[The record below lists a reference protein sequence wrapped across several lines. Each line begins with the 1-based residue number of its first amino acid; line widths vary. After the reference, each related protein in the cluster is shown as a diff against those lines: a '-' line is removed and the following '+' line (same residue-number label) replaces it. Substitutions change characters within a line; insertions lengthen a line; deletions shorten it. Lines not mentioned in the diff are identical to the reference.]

1 MAIGN
6 TTQYGSRTALD
17 QKFAPGF
24 EDAVY
29 RNNQLLGMTVNGKA
43 LFPESSIAP
52 YGADYRWTLNSA
64 GNTSAAIFT
73 EGAAAGTPVAQ
84 TYVNLTATPVYFWAW
99 VRLSGHVR
107 DAIRNG
113 GAKPGLNPAA
123 NEFVAGFADIADLMN
138 TTFMGSTY
146 GLTQIVD
153 SANTVFGVDQS
164 SAAYHAATETALGG
178 VLTRAALTNISES
191 SRDNDKGGNWSVAL
205 MAHNQITNYTNLT
218 GEPAASNSSIR
229 VELSTVGGGRLD
241 LGPDPEAVSFQ
252 GRPLIG
258 IGDFDD
264 NTIVGLD
271 TRQTRFGPNWA
282 LKTARYFETRAH
294 NKAGDDDV
302 YELSTARALVCHM
315 VKYNWKLGTVTA

>member
-29 RNNQLLGMTVNGKA
+29 RNNQLLGMTVNGSPV
-43 LFPESSIAP
+43 FPESSIAP
-52 YGADYRWTLNSA
+52 YGADYRWTLNTA
-64 GNTSAAIFT
+64 GNSAEIYT
-73 EGAAAGTPVAQ
+73 EGQAAGTPGAQ
-84 TYVNLTATPVYFWAW
+84 TYTNLTATPVYFWAW

-113 GAKPGLNPAA
+113 GSKPGLNPAA
-123 NEFVAGFADIADLMN
+123 AEFLGTFGDIADLMN

-146 GLTQIVD
+146 GVTQIVD

-164 SAAYHAATETALGG
+164 SVAVHAASETALGG
-178 VLTRAALTNISES
+178 ALTQAALTNISEA
-191 SRDNDKGGNWSVAL
+191 SRDNDKGGNWRLAL
-205 MAHNQITNYTNLT
+205 CGHNQITNYTNLA
-218 GEPAASNSSIR
+218 GAAGASNNSVR
-229 VELSTVGGGRLD
+229 FDMSTVGGGRMD
-241 LGPDPEAVSFQ
+241 LGPDPSQAEFQ

-271 TRQTRFGPNWA
+271 TRMTRFGPNWA
-282 LKTARYFETRAH
+282 LKTARYFETREH

-302 YELSTARALVCHM
+302 YQLSTARALVCHV